1 VRLVWRDVEDAVQ
14 AVTAAQC
21 RADYLVTRNP
31 RDFRQSL
38 VPVITP
44 SEFLALRA

>member
-1 VRLVWRDVEDAVQ
+1 MSILSDLEQARDKAV
-14 AVTAAQC
+14 AAARS

-44 SEFLALRA
+44 PELLTLLG